1 MILTQEQTL
10 EILWQARKLE
20 AFKQKYKQT
29 TKFKWKCLKCLK
41 PIYISYKQY
50 GRNSIF
56 CDDCLK
62 TNPPITIVQMQ
73 CIRVIK
79 DKQLAIIE
87 KLLDSQTINNE
98 K

>member
-1 MILTQEQTL
+1 MVLTEEQTL
-10 EILWQARKLE
+10 EILYQSRKLE
-20 AFKQKYKQT
+20 TFKQKYKQT

-56 CDDCLK
+56 CEDCLK

-79 DKQLAIIE
+79 DKQLEIIE
-87 KLLDSQTINNE
+87 KLLDSKE
-98 K
+98 